1 MRKNRSN
8 NGYIG
13 KDRLTPYDGSMAP
26 SNVNH
31 FLSTQN
37 TKLILNESTTPTD
50 GGGFGATAAV
60 GLTNGVLLGAY
71 ITDYTM
77 GGTGYVI
84 NANRVM
90 ITGGGGPTAWGVV
103 ATVDAPNN
111 PVNSILL
118 YRKLDSV
125 VVTNGGEGY
134 DLLAPVIS
142 ISAGAFS
149 ASMTASIS
157 GNTLTVTA
165 VSSGTVHPESRLS
178 GTSVLSNTIIT
189 DFGTGRGGTG
199 TYTINNSQ
207 SLSSRSMTTST
218 TATATGV
225 VSGGR
230 LTGINITYPGLY
242 TTVPTISYAGVAFA
256 VSAASYP
263 VMQKFSGYTT
273 NPTVTFLNPV
283 SGSGSTAFGASASAL
298 VVYDIDTID
307 VSAGGQNY
315 TSAPS
320 VRIRGAEKST
330 TEATAIVSGGTV
342 SQITAVTGG
351 VLFASVP
358 SVTIGGHK
366 DLPPVTEGED
376 KFVGTYAIY
385 DRDNY
390 VAFIAGQTYD
400 VDWGDGTTGTFNT
413 NATASKV
420 YDSSV
425 FQGITQNTFDGYKT
439 VVITITPVSGGR
451 LTTLNFNVRHPSLSS
466 SNLNSQWLN
475 MKLAGNTLSSI
486 TVSSST
492 RNIQHRLLE
501 SFEFVGS
508 PGNITTTA
516 NLFSNSTSFKRFVG
530 ENLTKNCTNMSGMFT
545 DCFCLQEVSD
555 LNTSKATNM
564 SSLFTRC
571 FVLAK
576 APKMDTSSVT
586 TMATMFSECYSLS
599 EVPSYD
605 MRSNTSCATMFSACR
620 RLRAVPLFNT
630 SKVTNMSQMF
640 ASCYAL
646 IAVPEFNTSSVTNMA
661 SMFNSCFSLRTCPHF
676 DTSRV
681 TDMSSMFSGC
691 RSLMSVPLLDTA
703 KVTTM
708 STMFSTCTS
717 LQEVPE
723 FNTSSVTT
731 MTNMFNSSGVR
742 EIPRFNMR
750 EVTDVSSMFNG
761 SDIMRV
767 PQLDMPKV
775 TNASSMF
782 QNCNSLLQV
791 GNLYLPECVT
801 FSTMFS
807 SCRTLEYPPLILNKK
822 SHRSGAAHSS
832 MFNFMQTLR
841 VLPPAPLLDF
851 TQQIIGSVSTI
862 GSLCSSSHRVAEIPE
877 YDFIGF
883 TGSANATSFSSGGP
897 FSQMYGLSRIRARNF
912 CQSFSLPNPNM
923 MGATALNELYT
934 NLAVV
939 GASGAGAKTLTV
951 TGSLGTA
958 GDNPGI
964 ATAKGWTITG

>member
-13 KDRLTPYDGSMAP
+13 TDRLTPYDGSIAP
-26 SNVNH
+26 SNLNH

-77 GGTGYVI
+77 GGTGYVV
-84 NANRVM
+84 NANRVR
-90 ITGGGGPTAWGVV
+90 ITGGGLTAWGVV
-103 ATVDAPNN
+103 ETVDSPTN
-111 PVNSILL
+111 PVSSILL

-134 DLLAPVIS
+134 FIAPVIT

-149 ASMTASIS
+149 SNMTASIS

-165 VSSGTVHPESRLS
+165 VSSGTVHPESLLS
-178 GTSVLSNTIIT
+178 GSLVSANTIIT

-207 SLSSRSMTTST
+207 SLSSRSMSTST

-225 VSGGR
+225 ASGNR

-242 TTVPTISYAGVAFA
+242 TTVPTISYSGVASD

-263 VMQKFSGYTT
+263 VMQKFTGYTA

-283 SGSGSTAFGASASAL
+283 SGSGSTAFGASASTL
-298 VVYDIDTID
+298 VVYDIDTIG

-320 VRIRGAEKST
+320 VKIRGAEKST
-330 TEATAIVSGGTV
+330 TTATAIVSGGTV

-366 DLPPVTEGED
+366 NLPSVTEGED

-385 DRDNY
+385 DGDNY

-400 VDWGDGTTGTFNT
+400 VDWGDGTTGTFN
-413 NATASKV
+413 NGATAAKI
-420 YDSSV
+420 YSSAV
-425 FQGITQNTFDGYKT
+425 FAGITQNTFDGYKT
-439 VVITITPVSGGR
+439 VIITITPASGRR
-451 LTTLNFNVRHPSLSS
+451 LTSLNFNVRHPSLSS

-475 MKLAGNTLSSI
+475 MKLAGNTLASI

-516 NLFSNSTSFKRFVG
+516 NLFNSLYSFKRFVG
-530 ENLTKNCTNMSGMFT
+530 ENFTKNCNNMNSMFV
-545 DCFCLQEVSD
+545 DCFSLQEVSD
-555 LNTSKATNM
+555 LNTSKVTDM
-564 SSLFTRC
+564 GSLFSRC

-576 APKMDTSSVT
+576 APKMDTSLVT
-586 TMATMFSECYSLS
+586 TMITMFNECYSLS
-599 EVPSYD
+599 EVPLYD
-605 MRSNTSCATMFSACR
+605 MRSNTTCSSMFSSCR

-630 SKVTNMSQMF
+630 SKVTVMTSMF
-640 ASCYAL
+640 SNCYGL
-646 IAVPEFNTSSVTNMA
+646 IAVPEFNTSSVTTMS
-661 SMFNSCFSLRTCPHF
+661 SMFVSCFSLRTCPHF

-681 TDMSSMFSGC
+681 TDMSSMFNGC

-708 STMFSTCTS
+708 GSMFSTCTS

-723 FNTSSVTT
+723 FDTSSVTT
-731 MTNMFNSSGVR
+731 MTSMFSSSGIR

-750 EVTDVSSMFNG
+750 EVTNVSSMFSD

-767 PQLDMPKV
+767 PQLNMPKV

-782 QNCNSLLQV
+782 QNCNCLLQV

-801 FSTMFS
+801 FTSMFS
-807 SCRTLEYPPLILNKK
+807 SCRTLEYLPLILNKK
-822 SHRSGAAHSS
+822 SNRLGAAYSG
-832 MFNFMQTLR
+832 MFALMQSLR
-841 VLPPAPLLDF
+841 VLPSPPLFDF
-851 TQQIIGSVSTI
+851 TQQIIGAACSV
-862 GSLCSSSHRVAEIPE
+862 GSLSSSSHRVAEIPE

-883 TGSANATSFSSGGP
+883 TGSANASIFSSGP
-897 FSQMYGLSRIRARNF
+897 FSQMFGLSRIRARNF
-912 CQSFSLPNPNM
+912 NQTFSLPNPNM

-958 GDNPGI
+958 GDNPAI